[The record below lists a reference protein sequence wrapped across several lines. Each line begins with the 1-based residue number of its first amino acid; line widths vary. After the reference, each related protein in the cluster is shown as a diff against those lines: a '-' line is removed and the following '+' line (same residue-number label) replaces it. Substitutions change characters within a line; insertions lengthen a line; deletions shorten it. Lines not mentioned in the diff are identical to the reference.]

1 MNARRVAALQA
12 RADHPATPAAE
23 AAACRELLARLA
35 PTPECSCR
43 FCQVVAT
50 DPWAA
55 ARWQSIQ
62 DHPRTRVLVCGAW
75 VTTRSQSDD

>member
-35 PTPECSCR
+35 PETACGCR
-43 FCQVVAT
+43 FCEIVAT

-55 ARWQSIQ
+55 ARWQVIR
-62 DHPRTRVLVCGAW
+62 DDPRAQVLVCGAW
-75 VTTRSQSDD
+75 ATAASPI